1 MDLSNLCSVA
11 RPWVQVPVVAKR
23 VNPPFAN
30 SLGNRS
36 AKPARGFAIDEEITH
51 GGLHLGHTGARSAN
65 VVWIPT
71 KKLWLDVTASA
82 ITFTKVD
89 RLGGR
94 RHL

>member
-1 MDLSNLCSVA
+1 MIS
-11 RPWVQVPVVAKR
+11 
-23 VNPPFAN
+23 
-30 SLGNRS
+30 
-36 AKPARGFAIDEEITH
+36 KPAQGITFDEEIPH

-65 VVWIPT
+65 VVWIPM

-89 RLGGR
+89 RLEGR